1 MHILGVTS
9 HPTGTYAAQ
18 QSRNLL
24 MDLGER
30 AAGVQVSGRA
40 AGLAV
45 NELTSPVRERHHV
58 LGTCITYMAL
68 GLHVH
73 ERRKMSTD
81 FEGRHLDPVAN
92 LGIRARWSWRRAE
105 RRAVAE
111 HERWLAAK
119 LRQLTSARATVFWV
133 TDSAANQVANM
144 TVGIV
149 RMRRPGWQLLMAGV
163 ASGPRADLER
173 AARHGRLRLDAAG
186 RYGKFWWI
194 EVSADSAAHGEK
206 VVLLGSHLQLI
217 PAGGSHGWAE
227 APRPAGHLALL
238 DAR

>member
-1 MHILGVTS
+1 MT
-9 HPTGTYAAQ
+9 
-18 QSRNLL
+18 
-24 MDLGER
+24 
-30 AAGVQVSGRA
+30 
-40 AGLAV
+40 
-45 NELTSPVRERHHV
+45 
-58 LGTCITYMAL
+58 L
-68 GLHVH
+68 GLYVH
-73 ERRKMSTD
+73 ERREMSTD
-81 FEGRHLDPVAN
+81 FGVRHLDPAAN

-119 LRQLTSARATVFWV
+119 LRQLTAARVPVFWV
-133 TDSAANQVANM
+133 TESATNRVADM
-144 TVGIV
+144 TTGIV

-163 ASGPRADLER
+163 AAGPRADLER
-173 AARHGRLRLDAAG
+173 AARQGWLRLDAAG

-194 EVSADSAAHGEK
+194 EVATDSASGDEK

-217 PAGGSHGWAE
+217 PTGEGHGWAA